1 MARPRK
7 RFKSIKKRSVV
18 VGYFHEFP
26 QSNGRARRLD
36 LCGIDE
42 ALYKLTSHGKKLRS
56 EREFNNYCNKLW
68 EHKLSELR
76 AQRAPAVVKSDYD
89 VKSAAQKWLNNSKE
103 FLKDHSW
110 KLHKRTIKLYLQA
123 CGNHTL
129 KHWDTDYNSLFK
141 KHLEK
146 QKKLKAEATVLSY
159 FRMLQAFFN
168 WCLEQGLIDKKITLS
183 KPDVTER
190 TPQIYSQDDLDM
202 ILEYLQEKRNP
213 LWLRIHWMLRETGM
227 RGSECRMLQLNHIH
241 LKHGLIYLTDQ
252 ESDDTIKGRSESFLA
267 ISEKLNAFL
276 EEDLAGRG
284 NQESWY
290 LDKGLG
296 SLAYYSVDSMG
307 RAFRRINDHLGISR
321 KIKPLHGYRAT
332 VITRLGVDLQWN
344 VKEVQKLA
352 RHKDP
357 STTLGYMKARE
368 DIETQRDMLNQL

>member
-7 RFKSIKKRSVV
+7 RFESNKKRSIV
-18 VGYFHEFP
+18 VGFFHEFP
-26 QSNGRARRLD
+26 QSNGRAKRLD
-36 LCGIDE
+36 LCKFEE
-42 ALYKLTSHGKKLRS
+42 ALYKQTSHGRKLRS
-56 EREFNNYCNKLW
+56 EREFNNYCNNLW
-68 EHKLSELR
+68 ERKLTELR
-76 AQRAPAVVKSDYD
+76 SQRIPITVRNQHDI
-89 VKSAAQKWLNNSKE
+89 KSASEKWLKNSKE
-103 FLKDHSW
+103 FQKDHTW
-110 KLHKRTIKLYLQA
+110 KLHKRTIKLYIQA
-123 CGNHTL
+123 CGNHSL
-129 KHWDTDYNSLFK
+129 NLWDSDYAVEFK
-141 KHLEK
+141 SHLIK
-146 QKKLKAEATVLSY
+146 QPKIKAEATVLSY
-159 FRMLQAFFN
+159 FLMLQAFFN
-168 WCLEQGLIDKKITLS
+168 WCLENGMLDKKVTLS

-202 ILEYLQEKRNP
+202 ILEYLQEKGNP

-227 RGSECRMLQLNHIH
+227 RGSEVRMLKLNHIH

-267 ISEKLNAFL
+267 ISEKLSQFL
-276 EEDLAGRG
+276 EEDLEERG
-284 NQESWY
+284 NSESWY
-290 LDKGLG
+290 LDQGHG

-357 STTLGYMKARE
+357 KTTLGYMKARE
-368 DIETQRDMLNQL
+368 DIETQRSMLDQL